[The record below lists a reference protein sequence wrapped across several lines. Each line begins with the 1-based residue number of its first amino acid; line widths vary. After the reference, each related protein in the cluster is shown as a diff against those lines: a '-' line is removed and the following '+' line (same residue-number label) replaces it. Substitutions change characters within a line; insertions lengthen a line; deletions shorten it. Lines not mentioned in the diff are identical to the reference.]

1 MVGRVVMQ
9 PLLQGMFWTSMVLI
23 AYVYLL
29 YPIAIWAVS
38 RLIRARS
45 GPHAIAVAPASFSV
59 VLAVHDEAARIT
71 SRIDELLALIA
82 TTGLTAELIVVAD
95 GCADETADLAR
106 SHPSSMVRVI
116 ELAAN
121 EGKAAALTRGCEA
134 AQGEILVFADA
145 RQRWAADALQRLLQS
160 FIRPEV
166 GAVSG
171 ELVIEAAPGV
181 LAGVGLY
188 WRYEKWLRRTEARV
202 HSTVG
207 LTGSICA
214 VRRELFHPIPRGVL
228 LDDVYWPLQVAMQ
241 GRRVVYDECAIAYDR
256 LPDRPADEFRRKVRT
271 LSGNFQLAAL
281 LPQALLP
288 WRNPI
293 WVQFISHKLLRLAV
307 PWVLLTT
314 VVVSGLLAGPLYR
327 AAFVVQLLFY
337 GVALVA
343 LAGGPGSRWPPASAA
358 ASFVVLNTAAWLA
371 FWVWVL
377 GRAEV
382 SWKKVAYDV
391 PLPPD

>member
-1 MVGRVVMQ
+1 MQ
-9 PLLQGMFWTSMVLI
+9 ALLQGIFWLSVAI
-23 AYVYLL
+23 IGYVYLL
-29 YPIAIWAVS
+29 YPLMIWMLACLGRTRSAPQAVS
-38 RLIRARS
+38 L
-45 GPHAIAVAPASFSV
+45 APASCSV

-71 SRIDELLALIA
+71 ARIDELQALIA
-82 TTGLTAELIVVAD
+82 TTGLAAEVIVVAD
-95 GCADETADLAR
+95 GCADETAALAR
-106 SHPSSMVRVI
+106 SHPGPRVRVI
-116 ELAAN
+116 ELAEN
-121 EGKAAALTRGCEA
+121 QGKALALSRGCEA
-134 AQGEILVFADA
+134 AQGEVLVFADA
-145 RQRWAADALQRLLQS
+145 RQRWAADALQRLLQN
-160 FIRPEV
+160 FTRPDV

-188 WRYEKWLRRTEARV
+188 WRYEKWLRRNEARV

-214 VRRELFHPIPRGVL
+214 VRRELFRPIPRGVL
-228 LDDVYWPLQVAMQ
+228 LDDVYWPLQVTMQ

-256 LPDRPADEFRRKVRT
+256 LPDRLAHEFRRKVRT

-293 WVQFISHKLLRLAV
+293 WLQFVSHKLLRLAV
-307 PWVLLTT
+307 PWVLLTAL
-314 VVVSGLLAGPLYR
+314 VVSGLLAGPLYR
-327 AAFVVQLLFY
+327 AAFVGQLLFY

-358 ASFVVLNTAAWLA
+358 ASFVVLNAAAWLA
-371 FWVWVL
+371 FWVWIL
-377 GRAEV
+377 GRAEL

-391 PLPPD
+391 PLPPN

>member
-1 MVGRVVMQ
+1 MVGWVVMQ

-29 YPIAIWAVS
+29 YPAVIWTVS

-95 GCADETADLAR
+95 GCADTTADLAR
-106 SHPSSMVRVI
+106 SHPSPRVRVI

-145 RQRWAADALQRLLQS
+145 RQRWAADALQRLLQN

-241 GRRVVYDECAIAYDR
+241 GRRVVYDEGAIAYDR

-293 WVQFISHKLLRLAV
+293 WIQFISHKLLRLAV

-314 VVVSGLLAGPLYR
+314 LVVSGLLAGPLYR
-327 AAFVVQLLFY
+327 AAFAVQLLFY

-343 LAGGPGSRWPPASAA
+343 LSGGPGSRWSPASAA

-377 GRAEV
+377 GRAKV